1 MANFKLGIITFLII
15 LLTALSV
22 SSTNANS
29 NIPIVKSNDYEAI
42 YNSLEE
48 ADFDYLFGIDPYQA
62 EEYKVY
68 MRSPYPLFRSGVN
81 LVFKTKTIPAGYYL
95 LTPREKNGKT
105 YILFKENGRVS
116 YTIPVYKEDII
127 TNDFYKEKLPQE
139 KLNPYEK
146 TKKKTMNFIGK
157 KWGKR
162 NQRTPIPNAYI
173 EFDDAGD
180 YWSMILYYE
189 TKKYY
194 LIFKK
199 DN

>member
-1 MANFKLGIITFLII
+1 MANYKFKKIFLILFLMAI
-15 LLTALSV
+15 FTV
-22 SSTNANS
+22 GNAFANP
-29 NIPIVKSNDYEAI
+29 NIPIVQSNDYEAI
-42 YNSLEE
+42 YNSLDE

-81 LVFKTKTIPAGYYL
+81 IIFKTKKIPAGYYL

-105 YILFKENGRVS
+105 YILFKENGKVMF
-116 YTIPVYKEDII
+116 TIPVYKEDII
-127 TNDFYKEKLPQE
+127 SNEFYKEKLPQE

-146 TKKKTMNFIGK
+146 TKKNTMNFIGK

-173 EFDDAGD
+173 EFNDVGE
-180 YWSMILYYE
+180 YWNMILYYG

-199 DN
+199 D

>member
-1 MANFKLGIITFLII
+1 MANYKLKKLFFVVLILTI
-15 LLTALSV
+15 LNFSIGF
-22 SSTNANS
+22 ANT
-29 NIPIVKSNDYEAI
+29 NIPNVRSNDYEAI
-42 YNSLEE
+42 YNSLDE
-48 ADFDYLFGIDPYQA
+48 ADFEYIFGIDPYQA

-68 MRSPYPLFRSGVN
+68 MRSPYPLFRSGVD
-81 LVFKTKTIPAGYYL
+81 LVFKTKTIPSGYYL

-105 YILFKENGRVS
+105 YILFKENGKVS

-146 TKKKTMNFIGK
+146 TKKGTMNFIGK
-157 KWGKR
+157 KFGKK

-173 EFDDAGD
+173 EFDDVGE

-199 DN
+199 E

>member
-1 MANFKLGIITFLII
+1 MANYKFKKIFLILFLIAIIT
-15 LLTALSV
+15 V
-22 SSTNANS
+22 GNAFANT
-29 NIPIVKSNDYEAI
+29 NIPIVQTNDYEAI
-42 YNSLEE
+42 YNSLDE

-81 LVFKTKTIPAGYYL
+81 IIFKTKKIPAGYYL

-105 YILFKENGRVS
+105 YILFKENGKVMF
-116 YTIPVYKEDII
+116 TIPVYKEDII
-127 TNDFYKEKLPQE
+127 SNEFYKEKLPQE

-146 TKKKTMNFIGK
+146 TKKNTMNFIGK

-173 EFDDAGD
+173 EFNDVGEF
-180 YWSMILYYE
+180 WNMILYYG

-199 DN
+199 D

>member
-1 MANFKLGIITFLII
+1 MVFSAGICC
-15 LLTALSV
+15 
-22 SSTNANS
+22 ANS
-29 NIPIVKSNDYEAI
+29 NIPIVNSSDYESI
-42 YNSLEE
+42 YDSLDE

-68 MRSPYPLFRSGVN
+68 MRSPYPLFRSGVT
-81 LVFKTKTIPAGYYL
+81 LVFKTKIIPPGYYL

-105 YILFKENGRVS
+105 YILFKENGKVAF
-116 YTIPVYKEDII
+116 TIPVYKEDII
-127 TNDFYKEKLPQE
+127 SNDFYKEKLPHE

-146 TKKKTMNFIGK
+146 TKKNTMNFIGK

-173 EFDDAGD
+173 EFDDAGE

-199 DN
+199 G

>member
-1 MANFKLGIITFLII
+1 MANFKRKIIFFVIFLMTI
-15 LLTALSV
+15 LSV
-22 SSTNANS
+22 NVCFANS
-29 NIPIVKSNDYEAI
+29 NIPIVNSNDYESI
-42 YNSLEE
+42 YNSLDE

-81 LVFKTKTIPAGYYL
+81 LVFKSKTIPAGYYL

-105 YILFKENGRVS
+105 YILFKENGRVAF
-116 YTIPVYKEDII
+116 TIPVYKEDII
-127 TNDFYKEKLPQE
+127 SNDFYKEKLPQE

-146 TKKKTMNFIGK
+146 TKKGTMNFIGK

-194 LIFKK
+194 LVFKK
-199 DN
+199 G

>member
-1 MANFKLGIITFLII
+1 MTI
-15 LLTALSV
+15 LSV
-22 SSTNANS
+22 NVCFANS
-29 NIPIVKSNDYEAI
+29 NIPIVNSNDYESI
-42 YNSLEE
+42 YNSLDE

-81 LVFKTKTIPAGYYL
+81 LVFKSKTIPAGYYL

-105 YILFKENGRVS
+105 YILFKENGRVAF
-116 YTIPVYKEDII
+116 TIPVYKEDII
-127 TNDFYKEKLPQE
+127 SNDFYKEKLPQE

-146 TKKKTMNFIGK
+146 TKKGTMNFIGK

-194 LIFKK
+194 LVFKK
-199 DN
+199 G